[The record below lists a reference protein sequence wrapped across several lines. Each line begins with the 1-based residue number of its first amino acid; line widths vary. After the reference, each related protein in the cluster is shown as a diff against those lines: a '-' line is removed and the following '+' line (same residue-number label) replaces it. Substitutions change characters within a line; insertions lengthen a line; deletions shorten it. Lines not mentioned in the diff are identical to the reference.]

1 MLKEIKDLEVV
12 RKTRKIAKLFFYV
25 SFSYLFLK
33 KGELGIH
40 LYNHVT
46 WIVETGN

>member
-33 KGELGIH
+33 KVNLEFI
-40 LYNHVT
+40 YNHVT